1 MKKRKIVAYI
11 RLATVKKTWVYAT
24 KEELLSQFFESTKFA
39 NPDLE
44 IEDFYVD
51 EYNCYSKRN
60 PPSFYPAADM
70 P

>member
-44 IEDFYVD
+44 IED
-51 EYNCYSKRN
+51 
-60 PPSFYPAADM
+60 M
-70 P
+70 PKM